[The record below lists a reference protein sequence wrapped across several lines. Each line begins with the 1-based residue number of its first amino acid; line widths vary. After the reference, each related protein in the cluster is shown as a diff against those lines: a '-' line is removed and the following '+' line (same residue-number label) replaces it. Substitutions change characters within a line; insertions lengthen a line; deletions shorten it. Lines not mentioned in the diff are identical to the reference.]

1 VFIYILNFLYDGLK
15 KKNKIHEDVYFDI
28 VNDTKYI
35 SQLAVIKK
43 SFDFKKINNRII
55 DIFEIL
61 NKYNLNNEDS
71 IVIINKLIKN
81 NNNSWI
87 LENFYDS
94 KDSELILSSII
105 NNVINK
111 NELREV
117 CIAISC

>member
-15 KKNKIHEDVYFDI
+15 KKNKIHEDVYFEI
-28 VNDTKYI
+28 INDTKYI

-55 DIFEIL
+55 GIFEIL
-61 NKYNLNNEDS
+61 NKYNLTNEDS
-71 IVIINKLIKN
+71 IGIVNKLIKN

-87 LENFYDS
+87 LDNFYIS

-105 NNVINK
+105 NNAINK